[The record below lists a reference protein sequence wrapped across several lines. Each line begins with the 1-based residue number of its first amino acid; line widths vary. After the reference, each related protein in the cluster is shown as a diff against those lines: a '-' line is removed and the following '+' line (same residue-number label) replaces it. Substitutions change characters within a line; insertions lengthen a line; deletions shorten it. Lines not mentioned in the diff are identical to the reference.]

1 MINTSFLTLLD
12 PRIKPSGSR
21 DPLGFQT
28 IWVQLGRELVGKNL
42 TTITSSIDNFIIAL
56 LACYYSFQEENKDNK
71 MEVFYIVEQLGAYF
85 RIAGGHKNNIMG
97 ITQAEKNYN
106 TNKIKLGSDSKAQ
119 IFGNQKTSGLW
130 GYYSSALMMSGLINK
145 DKTRIEE
152 KGMKIIEQFIN
163 KFPLD
168 KYLTLSSLLIDND
181 DFKEKSKNFVE
192 ALGAVYNDMVSA
204 ILKKSEFDIY
214 DKANIFFNIDGEN
227 NSYKEFYL
235 WMKKTYQDDPL
246 TKKINTIKKIDNTLW
261 VASKVF
267 EFCRTQKG
275 KTVYEVADR
284 IKKSSLS
291 NVQLEPSEI
300 GKIKPFI
307 EFWNN
312 KEFDKA
318 IITLI
323 DVHKKAM
330 KPRSSANWV
339 SIENDG
345 TIKVTVASKMNLPD
359 VKEEIHWQYNYFLHS
374 FMSVAYQVYIEGK
387 EHGKS

>member
-56 LACYYSFQEENKDNK
+56 LACHYSFLEENKDKK
-71 MEVFYIVEQLGAYF
+71 MEKFYIVEQLGAYF
-85 RIAGGHKNNIMG
+85 RIAGKRKNNIMG
-97 ITQAEKNYN
+97 ITQAEKNYAAK
-106 TNKIKLGSDSKAQ
+106 KIKLGSDPEAQ

-145 DKTRIEE
+145 DKNKIEE
-152 KGMKIIEQFIN
+152 EGIKIINQIIN

-168 KYLTLSSLLIDND
+168 KYLTLSTLPVDND
-181 DFKEKSKNFVE
+181 NFEENSKIFINV
-192 ALGAVYNDMVSA
+192 LGIVYKDMVTA
-204 ILKKSEFDIY
+204 ILKKSEFNIY
-214 DKANIFFNIDGEN
+214 DKAEIFFKLDIKN
-227 NSYKEFYL
+227 NSYKEFYV
-235 WMKKTYQDDPL
+235 WMKNTYKDEPL
-246 TKKINTIKKIDNTLW
+246 TKKINAIKKIDNTLW

-275 KTVYEVADR
+275 KKINEVADA

-291 NVQLEPSEI
+291 NILLDQSEI
-300 GKIKPFI
+300 VKIKQFI

-318 IITLI
+318 IRELI
-323 DVHKKAM
+323 EVHKKAM

-339 SIENDG
+339 SLETNG
-345 TIKVTVASKMNLPD
+345 TLKVTVASKMNLPD
-359 VKEEIHWQYNYFLHS
+359 LKEEIPWQYNYFLHS
-374 FMSVAYQVYIEGK
+374 YMSVAYQVYIEGK